1 MKHRNPLQARVRVVK
16 VEPAGDCG
24 YLVSMQA
31 EPGPNA
37 PDLDGNDP
45 ANSYADHHPHG
56 NLCFLFN
63 KPNQS
68 PPDVDQVF
76 AAFFFPETD

>member
-1 MKHRNPLQARVRVVK
+1 MKQLKPLKARVRVVA
-16 VEPAGDCG
+16 VEPAGESG
-24 YLVSMQA
+24 HLVSMQA

-63 KPNQS
+63 KPNHS
-68 PPDVDQVF
+68 PPEQGQVF